1 MSVESE
7 VSLDGTKL
15 TITVRGRF
23 DFGSHQAF
31 RDAYERFYKV
41 PEIYVVDL
49 KETTYMDSSAL
60 GMLLLL
66 RDHAGGDNA
75 EVQVVNANSDVRKIL
90 ALTVLIAEDSA
101 ADLLLLST
109 IVRRQGHQVLTA
121 SNGQEAVDVFT
132 RERPQ
137 LVLMDALMPV
147 MDGFEAARQI
157 KQRAGEALVPI
168 IFLTSLRE
176 SEALAQCLDAGGDD
190 FLAKPYNQVILAA
203 KINAMDRLRR
213 LQATVLQ
220 QRDLI
225 ARHHDYLLQE
235 QRVAKAVFD
244 KVAHSGCINAAPNI
258 RYVQSPYALFNGDLL
273 LAAYTPSGDMHV
285 LLGDFTGHG
294 LPAAVGAM
302 PLAEVFYGMTA
313 KGYGLAQT
321 LREMNAK
328 LKRILPVDMFC
339 CATLLCLS
347 AQRRVVE
354 VWNGGMPDGYVHDVT
369 TGKRTP
375 LVSRHL
381 PLGVLAAE
389 AFDDRT
395 EVWPMALGDRV
406 FLLSDGVLDTA
417 DAHEQLFGAERLQ
430 QVFAANR
437 EPDRLFE
444 EIEQALAG
452 FRGEVR
458 DDISMVEISLQADEP
473 LRSSSVVYSDSGQS
487 SPLDW
492 SVSFE
497 FRAETLKSYNPLPYL
512 LQLLLEIHGLREQS
526 GALYSVMAELYSNA
540 LEHGVLGLDSR
551 LKRDAQGFAAYY
563 RERNERLARLDSGYV
578 RVHLDVV
585 PTGEGGCL
593 TLRIEDSGAGF
604 DVDKVLARPLDVDRL
619 SGRGLSLVR
628 QLSSDV
634 GWSDGGRC
642 VCVEFSWKALA

>member
-1 MSVESE
+1 MSVLAPLE
-7 VSLDGTKL
+7 TL
-15 TITVRGRF
+15 TI
-23 DFGSHQAF
+23 
-31 RDAYERFYKV
+31 
-41 PEIYVVDL
+41 
-49 KETTYMDSSAL
+49 
-60 GMLLLL
+60 
-66 RDHAGGDNA
+66 
-75 EVQVVNANSDVRKIL
+75 
-90 ALTVLIAEDSA
+90 LIAEDSA

-121 SNGQEAVDVFT
+121 TNGEQAVEVFA

-147 MDGFEAARQI
+147 MDGFAAARWI
-157 KQRAGEALVPI
+157 KQLAGEALVPI

-176 SEALAQCLDAGGDD
+176 SADLAECLDAGGDD
-190 FLAKPYNQVILAA
+190 FLPKPYNPLILAA

-213 LQATVLQ
+213 LQATVLE

-225 ARHHDYLLQE
+225 AKHHDYLLHE

-258 RYVQSPYALFNGDLL
+258 RYLQSPYALFNGDLL

-347 AQRRVVE
+347 TQRRVVE
-354 VWNGGMPDGYVHDVT
+354 VWNGGMPEGYVHEIAS
-369 TGKRTP
+369 GKRTP
-375 LVSRHL
+375 LESRHL
-381 PLGVLAAE
+381 PLGVLSAE

-417 DAHEQLFGAERLQ
+417 GPDDQLFGAERLQ

-437 EPDRLFE
+437 EPDRLFD
-444 EIEQALAG
+444 EIEQALAA
-452 FRGEVR
+452 FRGEAR
-458 DDISMVEISLQADEP
+458 DDVSMVEITLQGGQSLRAAGP
-473 LRSSSVVYSDSGQS
+473 LYADSGQS
-487 SPLDW
+487 CPLNW
-492 SVSFE
+492 TANFE
-497 FRAETLKSYNPLPYL
+497 FRAETLKRYNPLPYL

-551 LKRDAQGFAAYY
+551 LKRDAQGFAEYY
-563 RERNERLARLDSGYV
+563 RQRNERLAQLSSGHV
-578 RVHLDVV
+578 RVQVQVL
-585 PTGEGGCL
+585 PTEAGGRLSLCV
-593 TLRIEDSGAGF
+593 EDSGPGF
-604 DVDKVLARPLDVDRL
+604 DVEHVLARPLDIDRL

-628 QLSSDV
+628 ELCSAV
-634 GWSDGGRC
+634 RWSEGGRR
-642 VCVEFSWKALA
+642 VCVEFSWEALA

>member
-1 MSVESE
+1 MSTLAPVLEP
-7 VSLDGTKL
+7 L
-15 TITVRGRF
+15 TI
-23 DFGSHQAF
+23 
-31 RDAYERFYKV
+31 
-41 PEIYVVDL
+41 
-49 KETTYMDSSAL
+49 
-60 GMLLLL
+60 
-66 RDHAGGDNA
+66 
-75 EVQVVNANSDVRKIL
+75 
-90 ALTVLIAEDSA
+90 LIAEDSA

-109 IVRRQGHQVLTA
+109 IIRRQGHQVLTA
-121 SNGQEAVDVFT
+121 THGAQAVELFA

-147 MDGFEAARQI
+147 MDGFEAARRI
-157 KQRAGEALVPI
+157 KHLAGETLVPI

-176 SEALAQCLDAGGDD
+176 SAALAQCLDAGGDD
-190 FLAKPYNQVILAA
+190 FLPKPYNPLILAA

-225 ARHHDYLLQE
+225 AKHHDYLLHE

-258 RYVQSPYALFNGDLL
+258 RYLQSPYALFNGDLL

-347 AQRRVVE
+347 TQRRALE
-354 VWNGGMPDGYVHDVT
+354 VWNGGMPEGYVHDVA

-375 LVSRHL
+375 LMSRHL
-381 PLGVLAAE
+381 PLGVLSAD
-389 AFDDRT
+389 AFNDST

-417 DAHEQLFGAERLQ
+417 DANDQLFGAERLQ

-437 EPDRLFE
+437 DPEHLFE
-444 EIEQALAG
+444 DIELALAA
-452 FRGEVR
+452 FRGEAR
-458 DDISMVEISLQADEP
+458 DDVSMVEITLQPDPP
-473 LRSSSVVYSDSGQS
+473 LRAVEPVYADSGQS
-487 SPLDW
+487 CPLDW

-497 FRAETLKSYNPLPYL
+497 FRAHTLKTYNPLPYL

-540 LEHGVLGLDSR
+540 LEHGVLGLDSQ
-551 LKRDAQGFAAYY
+551 LKCDAQGFADYY
-563 RERNERLARLDSGYV
+563 RQRNERLAHLSSGYI
-578 RVHLDVV
+578 RVHVHVV
-585 PTGEGGCL
+585 PTDMGGKM
-593 TLRIEDSGAGF
+593 TLSIEDSGAGF
-604 DVDKVLARPLDVDRL
+604 DVEHVLARPLDVDRL

-634 GWSDGGRC
+634 RWSQGGRC
-642 VCVEFSWKALA
+642 VCVEFCWGALA

>member
-1 MSVESE
+1 MS
-7 VSLDGTKL
+7 G
-15 TITVRGRF
+15 
-23 DFGSHQAF
+23 
-31 RDAYERFYKV
+31 
-41 PEIYVVDL
+41 
-49 KETTYMDSSAL
+49 
-60 GMLLLL
+60 
-66 RDHAGGDNA
+66 
-75 EVQVVNANSDVRKIL
+75 L
-90 ALTVLIAEDSA
+90 APVLEPLTVLIAEDSA
-101 ADLLLLST
+101 TDLLLLST
-109 IVRRQGHQVLTA
+109 IVRRQGHHVLTA
-121 SNGQEAVDVFT
+121 SNGLDAVQVFA

-157 KQRAGEALVPI
+157 KQLAGETLVPV

-176 SEALAQCLDAGGDD
+176 SSALAQCLDAGGDD
-190 FLAKPYNQVILAA
+190 FMAKPYNPLILAA

-225 ARHHDYLLQE
+225 ARHHDYLLHE

-258 RYVQSPYALFNGDLL
+258 RYLQSPYALFNGDLL

-313 KGYGLAQT
+313 KGYGLAQI
-321 LREMNAK
+321 LREMNVK

-347 AQRRVVE
+347 TQRRVVE
-354 VWNGGMPDGYVHDVT
+354 VWNGGMPEGYVHEVAS
-369 TGKRTP
+369 GKRTA
-375 LVSRHL
+375 LVPRHL
-381 PLGVLAAE
+381 PLGVLSAE
-389 AFDDRT
+389 AFDDCT

-417 DAHEQLFGAERLQ
+417 DSNDQLFGVERLH

-437 EPDRLFE
+437 EPDRLFA

-452 FRGEVR
+452 FRGEAR
-458 DDISMVEISLQADEP
+458 DDVSMVEITLQA
-473 LRSSSVVYSDSGQS
+473 GQS
-487 SPLDW
+487 LRATGPLYTDSSQSCPLDW

-497 FRAETLKSYNPLPYL
+497 FRAETLKRYNPLPYL
-512 LQLLLEIHGLREQS
+512 LQLLLEIHGLRERS

-551 LKRDAQGFAAYY
+551 LKRDVHGFADYY
-563 RERNERLARLDSGYV
+563 RQRNERLAQLSSGYV
-578 RVHLDVV
+578 RVHVQVV
-585 PTGEGGCL
+585 PTATGGQMS
-593 TLRIEDSGAGF
+593 LRIEDSGAGF
-604 DVDKVLARPLDVDRL
+604 DVEQVLARPLEVDRL
-619 SGRGLSLVR
+619 SGRGLNLVR
-628 QLSSDV
+628 QLSGDV
-634 GWSDGGRC
+634 HWSDGGRS
-642 VCVEFSWKALA
+642 VCVEFSWPAEA